1 MFIIEELKSST
12 PIKLTEVSCTRNYKR
27 KKANYKKLK
36 QEIQN
41 REFLVESLKKS
52 FVNQVEQKLL
62 AENASDYYVGG
73 LRNWSRLR
81 EHVHLIESYCKRNF
95 NGKIP
100 PKQNLSQ
107 ILKMAMVNVD
117 EQRENYSQ

>member
-1 MFIIEELKSST
+1 MFIIEELKGST

-41 REFLVESLKKS
+41 REFSVESLKKS

-81 EHVHLIESYCKRNF
+81 EHVHLIESYCKINF

-100 PKQNLSQ
+100 PKQNLC
-107 ILKMAMVNVD
+107 KF
-117 EQRENYSQ
+117 